1 MAKKTT
7 AKKTESKK
15 VEAPAKKMVKVMR
28 FNVKDGERYPMEV
41 EESEV
46 LTDINGD
53 VGLKDIIL
61 YWVYYLHNRAVSV
74 RMTNL
79 ALAANEF

>member
-46 LTDINGD
+46 LTHINGD

-61 YWVYYLHNRAVSV
+61 
-74 RMTNL
+74 
-79 ALAANEF
+79 

>member
-1 MAKKTT
+1 MDIKRQRRQRYCWRRINMAKKAA

-15 VEAPAKKMVKVMR
+15 VAAPAKKMVKVMR

-46 LTDINGD
+46 LTHINGD

-61 YWVYYLHNRAVSV
+61 
-74 RMTNL
+74 
-79 ALAANEF
+79 

>member
-1 MAKKTT
+1 MDIKRRGRQRYRWRRINMAKKTT

-15 VEAPAKKMVKVMR
+15 VKAPAKKMVKVMR

-41 EESEV
+41 EASEV

-61 YWVYYLHNRAVSV
+61 
-74 RMTNL
+74 
-79 ALAANEF
+79 

>member
-1 MAKKTT
+1 
-7 AKKTESKK
+7 
-15 VEAPAKKMVKVMR
+15 MVKVMR

-46 LTDINGD
+46 LTHINGD

-61 YWVYYLHNRAVSV
+61 
-74 RMTNL
+74 
-79 ALAANEF
+79 

>member
-1 MAKKTT
+1 MAKKTA

-15 VEAPAKKMVKVMR
+15 EVKKAPAKKMVKVMR

-46 LTDINGD
+46 LTHINGD

-61 YWVYYLHNRAVSV
+61 
-74 RMTNL
+74 
-79 ALAANEF
+79 

>member
-1 MAKKTT
+1 MAKKAA

-15 VEAPAKKMVKVMR
+15 VAPAKKMIKVMR

-46 LTDINGD
+46 LTHINGD

-61 YWVYYLHNRAVSV
+61 
-74 RMTNL
+74 
-79 ALAANEF
+79 

>member
-1 MAKKTT
+1 MAKKKAAT
-7 AKKTESKK
+7 KNNQSKK
-15 VEAPAKKMVKVMR
+15 VEAQAKKMVKVMR

-46 LTDINGD
+46 LTDVNGD

-61 YWVYYLHNRAVSV
+61 
-74 RMTNL
+74 
-79 ALAANEF
+79 

>member
-1 MAKKTT
+1 MDIERRRRQRHCWRRINKAKKAA

-15 VEAPAKKMVKVMR
+15 VTAPAKKMVKVMR

-46 LTDINGD
+46 LTHINGD

-61 YWVYYLHNRAVSV
+61 
-74 RMTNL
+74 
-79 ALAANEF
+79 

>member
-46 LTDINGD
+46 LTHINGD
-53 VGLKDIIL
+53 FGLKDIIL
-61 YWVYYLHNRAVSV
+61 
-74 RMTNL
+74 
-79 ALAANEF
+79 

>member
-1 MAKKTT
+1 MDIKRQRRQRYCWRRINMAKKAA

-15 VEAPAKKMVKVMR
+15 EVKKAPAKKMVKVMR

-46 LTDINGD
+46 LTHINGD
-53 VGLKDIIL
+53 VGLKDLIL
-61 YWVYYLHNRAVSV
+61 
-74 RMTNL
+74 
-79 ALAANEF
+79 